1 MTCEAYKTTF
11 KRYTEGIL
19 AQQALEDLQQHVK
32 TCSACQSAY
41 REFSHMQDIL
51 KDSMNPSNSCK
62 QKISQA
68 ITNLNIQPQK

>member
-41 REFSHMQDIL
+41 REFSPL
-51 KDSMNPSNSCK
+51 R
-62 QKISQA
+62 
-68 ITNLNIQPQK
+68 T